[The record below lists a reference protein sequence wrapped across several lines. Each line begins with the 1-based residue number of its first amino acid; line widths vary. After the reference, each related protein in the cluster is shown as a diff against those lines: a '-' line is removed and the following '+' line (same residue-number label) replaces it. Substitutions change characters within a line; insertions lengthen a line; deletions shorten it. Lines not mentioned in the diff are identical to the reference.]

1 MLPFWKKRRKN
12 RHQFWTFISFK
23 VWSVFYQG
31 KSWKDFHMTS
41 QLHMVANLILI
52 VYSCLQ
58 TMLHFTVRSILGSN
72 ARLQEPKVQPSI
84 PSPSAFIWNLGQDGG
99 ASWKEGKPKGFTC
112 FSNFGHIW
120 SFLRGNLGV
129 NNIT

>member
-58 TMLHFTVRSILGSN
+58 TMLHFTVRSIRGSN
-72 ARLQEPKVQPSI
+72 ARLQEPKVQPFNPQPQCI
-84 PSPSAFIWNLGQDGG
+84 YLKFRTRWRWLYKRRKTQ
-99 ASWKEGKPKGFTC
+99 GFHLFFKFWPHMI
-112 FSNFGHIW
+112 FSQRKFGC
-120 SFLRGNLGV
+120 
-129 NNIT
+129 